1 MIYPI
6 RFQIGPITIYSFGAM
21 MALAALTP
29 EVNLAEILHVLFQ
42 VVRLRHVPLFPALV
56 SYGFPSQTSL
66 SRDVYA
72 EGF

>member
-1 MIYPI
+1 
-6 RFQIGPITIYSFGAM
+6 M